1 MVLKVKIYEVRSLNK
16 EFWKSMTFWGALGW
30 GIVVFLEGLTV
41 EFPVVLPFAK
51 GLSSLLVVFGIR
63 RAIK

>member
-1 MVLKVKIYEVRSLNK
+1 MNK